1 MINTQFEAYK
11 LRREIRRSGTD
22 FTFRRHAGVN
32 DFGEPTCELVEVATI
47 RGIYHETNAYVTQ
60 TVGDAA
66 TTRTKKQPMILCLMD
81 DFRDSGVVEGDVVE
95 MPLRAS
101 ESLSKAF
108 SFIACV
114 DVQEWGIVA
123 DLSLRGVEDD
133 GSADV

>member
-1 MINTQFEAYK
+1 MINTRFEAYK
-11 LRREIRRSGTD
+11 LRREIRRSGID
-22 FTFRRHAGVN
+22 FTFRRPAGVN
-32 DFGEPTCELVEVATI
+32 DFGEPTGDLVEVATV

-81 DFRDSGVVEGDVVE
+81 DFRDSGVLEGDVVE

-108 SFIACV
+108 SFVACV

>member
-1 MINTQFEAYK
+1 MINTRFEAYK
-11 LRREIRRSGTD
+11 LRREIRRSGAD
-22 FTFRRHAGVN
+22 FVFKRPAGVN
-32 DFGEPTCELVEVATI
+32 DFGEPTGGLTEVATI
-47 RGIYHETNAYVTQ
+47 RGIYHETNSYVTQ

-81 DFRDSGVVEGDVVE
+81 DFDGSGIVEGDVVE

-101 ESLSKAF
+101 ESRSKTF
-108 SFIACV
+108 SFVACV

>member
-1 MINTQFEAYK
+1 MINTRFEAYK

-22 FTFRRHAGVN
+22 FTFRRHSGVN
-32 DFGEPTCELVEVATI
+32 DFGEPTGDFVEVATI

-95 MPLRAS
+95 MLLRAS

-108 SFIACV
+108 SFVACV